1 MNGRTRQEAFKKFFG
16 TMLATYVLG
25 GYVALPMFS
34 TLMGF
39 IGAAFNAL
47 RDDDDQ
53 IPDWELYVREVLIPD
68 MFDQVTIDGK
78 PLSQY
83 LDPELVKT
91 GPLNYFTGADFSGRT
106 QLNNLWLRDTKVHA
120 TFREDVMA
128 FALEKAGPA
137 ANMLVAYGEGFEA
150 LFAGDYGKAVKK
162 FAPAGFRNFS
172 AAYELYK
179 EGAKDNKGNQLLS
192 KDAFGTGALIFQA
205 VGFRPDL
212 LANIQYVNF
221 TVMGIKQKIANE
233 RQQILNKLD
242 RADRESDTAA
252 YIKAYK
258 EMEKFNDKHP
268 ELEVQISLESL
279 TESLEARQKQ
289 RAETWRGA
297 RLDAAGTYDKY
308 LSASRRKAAEAEAK
322 GRKE

>member
-1 MNGRTRQEAFKKFFG
+1 
-16 TMLATYVLG
+16 
-25 GYVALPMFS
+25 MFS

-83 LDPELVKT
+83 LDPELAKT

-120 TFREDVMA
+120 TFREDAMA

-192 KDAFGTGALIFQA
+192 KDAFSTGALIFQA
-205 VGFRPDL
+205 VGFRSDV
-212 LANIQYVNF
+212 LANTQYVNF
-221 TVMGIKQKIANE
+221 TVMGIRQKVVNE
-233 RQQILNKLD
+233 REQLLDKLD
-242 RADRESDTAA
+242 RADREGDTAA
-252 YIKAYK
+252 YIKTYK
-258 EMEKFNDKHP
+258 EMEKFNGKHP
-268 ELEVQISLESL
+268 EVEVQISLDNL
-279 TESLEARQKQ
+279 TESLEARRKQ

-297 RLDAAGTYDKY
+297 RLDASGTYDKY